1 MKKDKATMRKRFVS
15 NHYYMEIYNRL
26 QSLSEG
32 SKSVDAYFKKM

>member
-1 MKKDKATMRKRFVS
+1 
-15 NHYYMEIYNRL
+15 MEVYNRL